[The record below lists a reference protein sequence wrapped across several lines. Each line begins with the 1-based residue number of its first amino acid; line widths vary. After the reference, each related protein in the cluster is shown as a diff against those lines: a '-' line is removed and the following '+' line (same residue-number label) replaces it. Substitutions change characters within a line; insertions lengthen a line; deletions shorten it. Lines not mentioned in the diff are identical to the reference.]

1 MQLKNGNLVI
11 KMEKDNKKKIDPI
24 FLEMDANLKAIREA
38 VETLTNNGINEE
50 LLEMWIAKKT
60 RIKVTDIRKVLKS
73 QKEFFKN
80 VLTE

>member
-1 MQLKNGNLVI
+1 
-11 KMEKDNKKKIDPI
+11 
-24 FLEMDANLKAIREA
+24 MDANLKAIREA